1 MVKLTESFSKTNLF
15 AAFNVIKYFR
25 NSPIRERAATIIEN
39 IFTNFTH
46 RCKTLFMSTLRAA
59 QKQHEIN
66 LEIEASSKEQS
77 EMLVMSLYFTAWG
90 KLTKSKRI
98 ENMSIK
104 RRVSFF
110 LFSISRN

>member
-1 MVKLTESFSKTNLF
+1 MMKLTESFSKTNLY
-15 AAFNVIKYFR
+15 ASFNLIKYFR

-46 RCKTLFMSTLRAA
+46 RCKTLFMSSLRAA

-77 EMLVMSLYFTAWG
+77 EMLVISLYFTAWG
-90 KLTKSKRI
+90 KLSKSKRI
-98 ENMSIK
+98 ENLSIK
-104 RRVSFF
+104 RRVTLF
-110 LFSISRN
+110 LYSISKS

>member
-46 RCKTLFMSTLRAA
+46 RCKTLFMSSLRAA